1 MSPKFVFPFDYRH
14 PQPPR
19 ELSTLLG
26 GKGANLAEMTS
37 VLRLPV
43 PPGFTIS
50 TDACGDAIKGAWPDG
65 LREEIERG
73 LESLEQRVGRKLGDP
88 NDPLLVSVR
97 SGASSSMP
105 GMLDSILNLGLN
117 AASVR
122 GLARQTGDE
131 RFALDSYRRF
141 VSMYARVVL
150 GIRSDRFD
158 AALAAQ
164 MKPSAMIDPS
174 GLTSGQLKSVL
185 FQSLSTVRERTG
197 LPFPENPREQ
207 LEGAINAV
215 FRSWMS
221 PRAIAFRE
229 REGIDHNLG
238 TAVNVQ
244 LMVFGNRDERSA
256 TGVGF
261 TRNPSTGEHTPYGD
275 VLFNAQGEDVVGGVR
290 KTLPLS
296 ELESRLPEVNAEL
309 LGIFDRL
316 ELHYRDMCDTEF
328 TIEQGKLWMLQTRSG
343 KRTGRA
349 AVRIAVEMTRNPAI
363 ALTRTE
369 AVSRVTD
376 EHLEQVLKPQA
387 GQQASS
393 TIATGLGAS
402 PGIAVGRACF
412 TADGAVEASERGE
425 AVILI
430 RSETSPEDVHGMS
443 VAEGVLTV
451 RGGLASHAAV
461 IARSWGIPA
470 VVGVEAL
477 ELSTRSFSVGGI
489 DVADGDVI
497 SIDGTTGAVSLGTTE
512 VTTADRPEELE
523 IILAWRQELEHA
535 TIR

>member
-1 MSPKFVFPFDYRH
+1 MSPRFVFPFDYNH
-14 PQPPR
+14 PRPPR
-19 ELSTLLG
+19 ELSSTLG

-37 VLRLPV
+37 VLNLPV

-50 TDACGDAIKGAWPDG
+50 TEACSGALHGAWPDG

-73 LESLEQRVGRKLGDP
+73 LAALEQRVGRTLGDP
-88 NDPLLVSVR
+88 NDPMLVSVR

-117 AASVR
+117 PASVK

-150 GIRSDRFD
+150 GISGDLFD
-158 AALAAQ
+158 TALASQ
-164 MKPSAMIDPS
+164 MTASAVVDPS
-174 GLTSGQLKSVL
+174 GLTSEQLQLVL
-185 FQSLSTVRERTG
+185 GQSLAAVRDTTG
-197 LPFPENPREQ
+197 SSFPENPMDQ
-207 LEGAINAV
+207 LEGAIDAV

-221 PRAIAFRE
+221 PRAMAYRE
-229 REGIDHNLG
+229 REGIDHGLG

-261 TRNPSTGEHTPYGD
+261 TRNPSTGEQTPFGD

-296 ELESRLPEVNAEL
+296 ELGHRLPQVYAEL
-309 LGIFDRL
+309 LEIFHRL

-328 TIEQGKLWMLQTRSG
+328 TVEQGALWMLQTRSG

-349 AVRIAVEMTRNPAI
+349 ALRIAVEMASDPAI
-363 ALTRTE
+363 GLTRDE

-376 EHLEQVLKPQA
+376 EHLEQVLRPQT

-402 PGIAVGRACF
+402 PGIAVGRVYF
-412 TADGAVEASERGE
+412 SADAAVEAVNRGE
-425 AVILI
+425 VVILV
-430 RSETSPEDVHGMS
+430 RPETSPEDVHGMS
-443 VAEGVLTV
+443 AAEGVLTV

-461 IARSWGIPA
+461 IARSWGVPA

-477 ELSTRSFSVGGI
+477 ELGTHSFTVGEI
-489 DVADGDVI
+489 DVAEGDVI
-497 SIDGTTGAVSLGTTE
+497 SIDGTTGGVSLGTTE
-512 VTTADRPEELE
+512 VMAADRPEELDT
-523 IILAWRQELEHA
+523 ILAWKQELQPA
-535 TIR
+535 VIR